1 MAIGVGF
8 EPTGHLTIA
17 HLFSRQRRYN
27 HFGTLPLFIGTI
39 ILYLPMTSILV
50 GDKGLEPIVTFRFL
64 LVRQA
69 L

>member
-27 HFGTLPLFIGTI
+27 HFGTLPFV
-39 ILYLPMTSILV
+39 V